1 MKHIYKDAVMPF
13 VHMNGDD
20 KETLIKEWQNFYSA
34 IENAIEQ
41 IPSHSFHGRNHYP
54 RGEDKHQVA
63 REALE
68 EIQGVLGTIRMCAED
83 VEYEL
88 QTKG

>member
-1 MKHIYKDAVMPF
+1 MPF

-20 KETLIKEWQNFYSA
+20 KQTLINEWQEFYSA
-34 IENAIEQ
+34 IDSAIQ
-41 IPSHSFHGRNHYP
+41 KIPSHSFHGRNHYP
-54 RGEDKHQVA
+54 RGEEGWMTA
-63 REALE
+63 REALA

-88 QTKG
+88 QTEN

>member
-1 MKHIYKDAVMPF
+1 MKYIHKDAVMPF

-20 KETLIKEWQNFYSA
+20 KQTLINEWQDFYSA
-34 IENAIEQ
+34 IDGAIQ
-41 IPSHSFHGRNHYP
+41 KIPSHSFHGRNHYP
-54 RGEDKHQVA
+54 KGEEKHLMA
-63 REALE
+63 REALS